1 MPEPTTGPTPTG
13 HGNGVNK
20 REIPPHDKYELQV
33 GGGDVGDFGD
43 TDGPIEMPPHEIEAL
58 RQHVQQGN
66 CDRKSLESVASGLP
80 ASLLDELLHLADQ
93 VAGETLAFEEPPK
106 RGRGRRRK
114 KATYPAGL
122 SGAAMAPYLVDHFRL
137 VDTDKGD
144 VYWRYHHDEGRWGP
158 LTTTSQALRRYI
170 YSNSKQWRQ
179 ELDADGQ
186 QELADSWAWDTPP
199 PERSEFWTALG
210 QGILAPEPTPAMH
223 LLNAPSGTLDLRTSE
238 KLDHAAE
245 LECRA
250 ITAGAFRPEDAAAL
264 ERLLRERLDRVLSPD
279 MQDIWL
285 DMVALAMTGDAQMY
299 RSILYIFGESALSSG
314 SGKSGLNNLVSEA
327 LGTYGHT
334 VSVGFFGHHTS
345 GEIDATRAEVLASQA
360 RWLSCDELGAAGLRV
375 NAEKILSLTGD
386 STDAARGPYGGNIQG
401 GYYFMLGV
409 ATIGAPEMPRDSG
422 IARRLAAVPALDG
435 EVPEEERERPN
446 QDHLDAVVT
455 VCGLRA
461 ARRYQ
466 TGYRAPTGDAGTK
479 DKVLR
484 EMDPVGSWLA
494 DYRQEIDPDG
504 ILVSELLKLA
514 QADLDPRLT
523 AVGLGKIAVRTG
535 LYQRAKYQGVRWLR
549 PV

>member
-43 TDGPIEMPPHEIEAL
+43 TDGPLEIPPDQIEAL
-58 RQHVQQGN
+58 RQRVQQGS
-66 CDRKSLESVASGLP
+66 CDRKSLESIAWGLP

-93 VAGETLAFEEPPK
+93 VAGETLAVEEPPK
-106 RGRGRRRK
+106 RGRGRPRK
-114 KATYPAGL
+114 NKYPAGL
-122 SGAAMAPYLVDHFRL
+122 SGAAMAPYLADTFRL

-158 LTTTSQALRRYI
+158 LTTKSQALRRYI
-170 YSNSKQWRQ
+170 YSNSQQWRQ
-179 ELDADGQ
+179 ELNADGQ

-223 LLNAPSGTLDLRTSE
+223 LLNTPSGTLDLKTGNR
-238 KLDHAAE
+238 LDHAPD

-250 ITAGAFRPEDAAAL
+250 ITEGVYRPDDAAAL
-264 ERLLRERLDRVLSPD
+264 ESLLRERLDLVLAPE

-299 RSILYIFGESALSSG
+299 RSILYIYGKSVNDSG
-314 SGKSGLNNLVSEA
+314 SGKTSLNTLVTEA
-327 LGTYGHT
+327 FGSYGYT
-334 VSVGFFGHHTS
+334 VTPSFFSAGG
-345 GEIDATRAEVLASQA
+345 GEIDATRADILASQA

-375 NAEKILSLTGD
+375 NAEKLLSLTGD
-386 STDAARGPYGGNIQG
+386 STDSARGPYGANIQG
-401 GYYFMLGV
+401 GYHFLFGV
-409 ATIGAPEMPRDSG
+409 ATIGAPEMPRDIG
-422 IARRLAAVPALDG
+422 FARRVVAVPVLGG
-435 EVPEEERERPN
+435 EVPEEKRSRPN

-461 ARRYQ
+461 ARTYLSR
-466 TGYRAPTGDAGTK
+466 YRAPTGDADTK
-479 DKVLR
+479 EQILR
-484 EMDPVGSWLA
+484 EMDPVGTWLA
-494 DYRQEIDPDG
+494 DYHQEIDPDG
-504 ILVSELLKLA
+504 IAVNELLKMV
-514 QADLDPRLT
+514 QADTDPRLT
-523 AVGLGKIAVRTG
+523 SIGLGKKIARSG
-535 LYQRAKYQGVRWLR
+535 LYRSDKHQGVRWVW
-549 PV
+549 PA